1 MNDELL
7 TRAHRMID
15 MARELNLYD
24 EEDTG
29 GIDYY
34 CSVSLEKD
42 NIRTHVSTFI
52 NRKQYTRCFDKT
64 YDLGISDTVNDRDGT
79 KGEAYLRMLLA
90 TVRRLVNG

>member
-1 MNDELL
+1 MDELL
-7 TRAHRMID
+7 ARAHRMID

-52 NRKQYTRCFDKT
+52 HRKQYTRCFDET
-64 YDLGISDTVNDRDGT
+64 YGLGISDIIDDKDGT

-90 TVRRLVNG
+90 TVRGRVNG

>member
-1 MNDELL
+1 MDELL
-7 TRAHRMID
+7 ARAHRMID

-34 CSVSLEKD
+34 CSASLEKD
-42 NIRTHVSTFI
+42 YIRTHVSIFI
-52 NRKQYTRCFDKT
+52 RRKQYTRCFDKT
-64 YDLGISDTVNDRDGT
+64 YGFGGDDTVDDKDGT

-90 TVRRLVNG
+90 TVRRRVNG